1 MVMKDI
7 ENINDIQLLVDGFYS
22 KIRNDEQLGSIFNGI
37 IKNRWPEHLEK
48 MYRFWQTILLDD
60 QTYFGSPFVPH
71 AKMPV
76 DKSHFEQWIKLFSET
91 VDENFAGEKA
101 EVFVNYWSSE
111 PGNAP
116 DWEITICNKV
126 RRTAE
131 SSKEYFFRFSNKPCI
146 ITIKLFLG
154 TDNEETFSKEY
165 TPMKN
170 IKSFKMAVPTY
181 APRVGLDYDGSLIS
195 GDLSTEL
202 LARGVT
208 LEMIQDVVWD
218 YKYNGDVCSGY
229 VDSNY

>member
-7 ENINDIQLLVDGFYS
+7 ENINDIQLLVDSFYS

-101 EVFVNYWSSE
+101 EQAKWQGQRMADMFHYKIEYIKNSS
-111 PGNAP
+111 
-116 DWEITICNKV
+116 T
-126 RRTAE
+126 
-131 SSKEYFFRFSNKPCI
+131 
-146 ITIKLFLG
+146 
-154 TDNEETFSKEY
+154 
-165 TPMKN
+165 TP
-170 IKSFKMAVPTY
+170 
-181 APRVGLDYDGSLIS
+181 L
-195 GDLSTEL
+195 
-202 LARGVT
+202 
-208 LEMIQDVVWD
+208 
-218 YKYNGDVCSGY
+218 
-229 VDSNY
+229 

>member
-60 QTYFGSPFVPH
+60 QTYFGSPFIPH

-101 EVFVNYWSSE
+101 EQAKWQGQRMADMFYYKIEYIKNSS
-111 PGNAP
+111 
-116 DWEITICNKV
+116 T
-126 RRTAE
+126 
-131 SSKEYFFRFSNKPCI
+131 
-146 ITIKLFLG
+146 
-154 TDNEETFSKEY
+154 
-165 TPMKN
+165 TP
-170 IKSFKMAVPTY
+170 
-181 APRVGLDYDGSLIS
+181 L
-195 GDLSTEL
+195 
-202 LARGVT
+202 
-208 LEMIQDVVWD
+208 
-218 YKYNGDVCSGY
+218 
-229 VDSNY
+229 